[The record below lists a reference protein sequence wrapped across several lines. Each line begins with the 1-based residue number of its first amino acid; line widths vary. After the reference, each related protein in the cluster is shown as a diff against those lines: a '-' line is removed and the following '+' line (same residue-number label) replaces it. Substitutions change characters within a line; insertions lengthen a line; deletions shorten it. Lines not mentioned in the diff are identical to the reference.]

1 MGYYD
6 YTLAYQNGKLSDFLY
21 EKAPNFDFNKDKK
34 LNDYEYSQFQKWF
47 TKDDI
52 EKYSLDVIEFTRKD
66 RINYFKEKALP
77 DNIKN
82 NDIISDK
89 EKKTLKLLNIIS
101 GIGAIAGVGG
111 ATAMTTV
118 ALKGAIGAVAA
129 FGLPVATVGTAVAL
143 VAGLGAYAYK
153 NHLENKIEKNS
164 QYENAEVQNSI
175 KKEISE

>member
-1 MGYYD
+1 MEHYD

-34 LNDYEYSQFQKWF
+34 LDDYEYFQFQKWF

-66 RINYFKEKALP
+66 RIDYFREKALP

-89 EKKTLKLLNIIS
+89 EKKTLKQLNIIS
-101 GIGAIAGVGG
+101 GIGAMTGVGG
-111 ATAMTTV
+111 ATAMATV
-118 ALKGAIGAVAA
+118 ALKGSVYSVAA
-129 FGLPVATVGTAVAL
+129 LGLPIAVVGVAVAL

-153 NHLENKIEKNS
+153 NHLENKVEKSS
-164 QYENAEVQNSI
+164 QYENAEVQNCTE
-175 KKEISE
+175 KEVSE